1 MTWERDHFK
10 VQYRDGSSATYLP
23 CNDFTCFWTGSR
35 DAAGNMLTIQ
45 RDPARGLLQVFA
57 GDRQGIGFQP
67 DAEHRIAQASD
78 TASNTVK
85 YEYDADG
92 CLARIHRPDGRII
105 VYEYDEHHHMTR
117 VSVINAPG
125 EQAQTLV
132 INEYDP
138 AGHLVKETL
147 ADGSQ
152 YEIKYLAFAGMHASQ
167 LTVREPSGRFLH
179 FSLSDEDYHEWTTP
193 VRFPRV
199 SNR

>member
-1 MTWERDHFK
+1 
-10 VQYRDGSSATYLP
+10 
-23 CNDFTCFWTGSR
+23 
-35 DAAGNMLTIQ
+35 MLTIQ

-67 DAEHRIAQASD
+67 DAEHRIAQATD

-85 YEYDADG
+85 YEYDRQG
-92 CLARIHRPDGRII
+92 CLARIRRLDGRII
-105 VYEYDEHHHMTR
+105 VYDYDGDHHMTR

-125 EQAQTLV
+125 EEPQTLV
-132 INEYDP
+132 TNEYDP

-152 YEIKYLAFAGMHASQ
+152 YEIKYQAFAGRRASQ
-167 LTVREPSGRFLH
+167 LTVHEPSGRLLH
-179 FSLSDEDYHEWTTP
+179 FALTDGDYHEWTTP

-199 SNR
+199 SKP